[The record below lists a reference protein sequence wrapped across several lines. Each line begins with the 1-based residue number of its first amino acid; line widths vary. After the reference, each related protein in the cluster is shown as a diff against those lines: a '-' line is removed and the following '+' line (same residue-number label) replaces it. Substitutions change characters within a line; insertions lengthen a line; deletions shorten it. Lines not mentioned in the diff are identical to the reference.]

1 MKEPE
6 GLVQD
11 LSRGQRKASSEHV
24 LVEDGTNRDGL
35 QGNGVRVLNKLAE
48 DLTQKGPE
56 FYIP

>member
-11 LSRGQRKASSEHV
+11 LIPRAEEVSSEHV
-24 LVEDGTNRDGL
+24 LVEDGTNRNGL
-35 QGNGVRVLNKLAE
+35 QGRVLHKLTE

-56 FYIP
+56 LCIP